1 MERGELSCLWRSLS
15 RRLWRDLIIILRRA
29 LRRADG
35 RERRDRRD
43 RIGIGRH
50 GHRHRAL
57 NIGEEQP
64 PVGGEDSTHP

>member
-15 RRLWRDLIIILRRA
+15 RRLWRDLAII

-35 RERRDRRD
+35 RDRRDRRD
-43 RIGIGRH
+43 RIGVGGH

-64 PVGGEDSTHP
+64 SIGGEDSTHP